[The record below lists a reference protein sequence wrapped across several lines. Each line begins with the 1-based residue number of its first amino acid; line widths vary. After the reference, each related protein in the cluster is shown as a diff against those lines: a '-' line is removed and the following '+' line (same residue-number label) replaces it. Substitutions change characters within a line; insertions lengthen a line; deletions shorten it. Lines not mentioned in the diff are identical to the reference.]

1 MKSLLISVIAGSLV
15 FGLTACGGGSG
26 KSEDTK
32 KDNGDK
38 VVLDVINYHVGTD
51 YAADYY
57 EYLFEEFQ
65 KQKKEK
71 MWNLILRK
79 FRQQMH
85 IIKNQAVNLKWRS
98 SRYCI

>member
-1 MKSLLISVIAGSLV
+1 MKKKVVKSLLISVIAGSLV

-71 MWNLILRK
+71 CGI
-79 FRQQMH
+79 
-85 IIKNQAVNLKWRS
+85 
-98 SRYCI
+98 

>member
-1 MKSLLISVIAGSLV
+1 MKKKVVKSLLISVIAGSLV

-51 YAADYY
+51 YASWIIMST
-57 EYLFEEFQ
+57 YLKSF
-65 KQKKEK
+65 KNRRRKKCG
-71 MWNLILRK
+71 I
-79 FRQQMH
+79 
-85 IIKNQAVNLKWRS
+85 
-98 SRYCI
+98 